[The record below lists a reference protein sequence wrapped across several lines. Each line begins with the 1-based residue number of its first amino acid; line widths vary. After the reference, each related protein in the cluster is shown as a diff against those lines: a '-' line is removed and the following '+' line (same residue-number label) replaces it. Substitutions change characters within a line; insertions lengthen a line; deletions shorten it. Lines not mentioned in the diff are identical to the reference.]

1 MDLLVEVVTANGL
14 KVTGG
19 RRGRIILGRKR
30 GVIQGIACDQ
40 NGRVTHLDLP
50 GRHLAGG
57 ISPFLGNLTHLTHL
71 NLSHNWLSGPLPYG
85 LFSSLNR
92 LNVLDLSFN
101 SLSAE
106 LPSSLSS
113 DIQPLPIQIVDLS
126 SNHFNG
132 TIQSSFLQ
140 LASNLIYF
148 NVSNNTFTGPI
159 PSSIRIK
166 SHLIQLF
173 DFSYNDFTGQI
184 PVGLGGCSQLEV
196 FRAGFNLLSGLLP
209 YDFYNATALREI
221 SLPSN
226 QLSGPIGNGI
236 VHLSNL
242 TILVLHSNELSG
254 ELPRDIGE
262 LCKLEQ
268 LHLARN
274 RLNGSVPHSL
284 MNCTSLMMLNLC
296 VNHLEGNIS
305 TLNLSKLR
313 QLRKLDFGYNNFTGN
328 LPRTLYSCKS
338 LVAIRFAGNSL
349 EGQILPEMLALQS
362 LSFLSF
368 AANKLS
374 NISGAI
380 KILMGCRNLS
390 VAFLSYSFKDETMP
404 DDDNTSTF
412 DGFQNLKAL
421 VISHSQLSGQV
432 PSWLAKLTKLELLD
446 LSVNQLIGSIPSWLG
461 TLSHLFYIDL
471 SHNLLSGEFPH
482 EVCELPGLTSKQ
494 VGAERDQ
501 SYLELP
507 LFAQPANA
515 TNLMYN
521 RLSNIRPSIILSN
534 NSLSGKIPTE
544 IGQLLLLHVLDLSYN
559 NFSGP
564 IPNHISYLTNLEKL
578 YLSGNHLSGMIPAS
592 LGSLS
597 FLSSFSVADNNLQG
611 PIPSGTQLQSFPASE
626 YMGNPELCG
635 LPLPNRCRSTTRDRE
650 HKNIPEE
657 EDGHEIPQFY
667 VSAGFGY
674 VTGFLVV
681 CGTLLFHN
689 SWRRAYFQFLN
700 DVKDQVYVIIV
711 VNVATLWR
719 RL

>member
-1 MDLLVEVVTANGL
+1 MIVAFGKRLLV
-14 KVTGG
+14 
-19 RRGRIILGRKR
+19 I
-30 GVIQGIACDQ
+30 DQ
-40 NGRVTHLDLP
+40 NGRVTHLDLA
-50 GRHLAGG
+50 GRNLAGG
-57 ISPFLGNLTHLTHL
+57 ISPFLGNRTHLTHL

-85 LFSSLNR
+85 LFSSLNP

-113 DIQPLPIQIVDLS
+113 DIQPLSIQIVDLS

-159 PSSIRIK
+159 PSSICIK

-221 SLPSN
+221 SSPSN

-236 VHLSNL
+236 L
-242 TILVLHSNELSG
+242 LHSNELSG
-254 ELPRDIGE
+254 
-262 LCKLEQ
+262 
-268 LHLARN
+268 
-274 RLNGSVPHSL
+274 
-284 MNCTSLMMLNLC
+284 
-296 VNHLEGNIS
+296 
-305 TLNLSKLR
+305 
-313 QLRKLDFGYNNFTGN
+313 N
-328 LPRTLYSCKS
+328 LPRSLYSCKS

-349 EGQILPEMLALQS
+349 ERQILPEMLAVQS

-374 NISGAI
+374 NISGAT

-390 VAFLSYSFKDETMP
+390 VALLSYNFKDETMP
-404 DDDNTSTF
+404 DDDNTSTL

-421 VISHSQLSGQV
+421 VISHSQLSGPV

-446 LSVNQLIGSIPSWLG
+446 LSVNQLIGSTPSWLG
-461 TLSHLFYIDL
+461 NLSHLFYIDL
-471 SHNLLSGEFPH
+471 SHNLLPGEFPH

-521 RLSNIRPSIILSN
+521 RLSNIRPSIILS
-534 NSLSGKIPTE
+534 LRK
-544 IGQLLLLHVLDLSYN
+544 
-559 NFSGP
+559 
-564 IPNHISYLTNLEKL
+564 
-578 YLSGNHLSGMIPAS
+578 
-592 LGSLS
+592 
-597 FLSSFSVADNNLQG
+597 
-611 PIPSGTQLQSFPASE
+611 
-626 YMGNPELCG
+626 
-635 LPLPNRCRSTTRDRE
+635 
-650 HKNIPEE
+650 
-657 EDGHEIPQFY
+657 
-667 VSAGFGY
+667 
-674 VTGFLVV
+674 
-681 CGTLLFHN
+681 
-689 SWRRAYFQFLN
+689 
-700 DVKDQVYVIIV
+700 
-711 VNVATLWR
+711 
-719 RL
+719 

>member
-1 MDLLVEVVTANGL
+1 MSFSLNIFSPLPSSPLNWSSNDCCIWE
-14 KVTGG
+14 
-19 RRGRIILGRKR
+19 
-30 GVIQGIACDQ
+30 GIACDQ

-50 GRHLAGG
+50 GRNLAGG

-113 DIQPLPIQIVDLS
+113 DIQPLSIQIVDLS

-159 PSSIRIK
+159 PSSICIK

-173 DFSYNDFTGQI
+173 DFSYNDFIGQI

-209 YDFYNATALREI
+209 YDFYNATVLREI

-262 LCKLEQ
+262 LSKLEE
-268 LHLARN
+268 LLLARN

-313 QLRKLDFGYNNFTGN
+313 QIRKVDFGYNNFTGN

-374 NISGAI
+374 NISGVI

-390 VAFLSYSFKDETMP
+390 VALLSYNFKDETMP
-404 DDDNTSTF
+404 DDDNTSTL

-421 VISHSQLSGQV
+421 VISHSQLSGKV
-432 PSWLAKLTKLELLD
+432 PSWL
-446 LSVNQLIGSIPSWLG
+446 VR
-461 TLSHLFYIDL
+461 
-471 SHNLLSGEFPH
+471 
-482 EVCELPGLTSKQ
+482 
-494 VGAERDQ
+494 AEKDQ
-501 SYLELP
+501 SYLELT

-521 RLSNIRPSIILSN
+521 RLSNIRPSVILSN
-534 NSLSGKIPTE
+534 NSLSGKIPSE

-564 IPNHISYLTNLEKL
+564 IPNHISYLTNLEKF

-592 LGSLS
+592 LGSLN

-611 PIPSGTQLQSFPASE
+611 PIPSGTQLHSFPASA

-667 VSAGFGY
+667 VAAGFGY

-711 VNVATLWR
+711 VHVATLWR